1 VARHEIIAAGMLALV
16 FAALAVILPL
26 DARAAPKCTYDDGT
40 VSIAVPA
47 GEKGSA
53 RVGHGDAIL
62 ASGERC
68 GAATTANTDAIVVTG
83 GGGSELAIDLRGG
96 PFGDIPIEASLGGD
110 GSRLRV
116 IGGASG
122 EKITVRGDTIQ
133 LGAKGG
139 EVAMEDVSLLTIE
152 GGGGGDTVT
161 GGNGD
166 DTIRGGPGRD
176 RLRGAGGDDRLFGGH
191 ERDRMWGGGGRDR
204 LAGGTGTDVCEGGAD
219 RDELLS
225 CSPRYDFSARKI
237 DSALRERMNGR
248 SFHGSR
254 CPVGLGDLR
263 YLRLRHWGFDGDVHS
278 GELVVHRDAVGEM
291 RTAFRRIFRARFPIR
306 QMRLI
311 DDYGGDDHRSMD
323 ADNTSAFNCRVV
335 AGTSHWSEHAY
346 GHAID
351 VNPVENPYVTSSGH
365 VSPPAGR
372 PYADRSRDAQGMIE
386 PGDAVVS
393 AFAAVGWPWHVQ
405 GWPKDYQ
412 HFSVSGH

>member
-1 VARHEIIAAGMLALV
+1 MVAV
-16 FAALAVILPL
+16 ALAVMWPL
-26 DARAAPKCTYDDGT
+26 DASAAPDCKSVDGS
-40 VSIAVPA
+40 VRVAVPD
-47 GEKGSA
+47 EESA
-53 RVGHGDAIL
+53 SVRVGDAQAIL
-62 ASGERC
+62 VDGERC
-68 GAATTANTDAIVVTG
+68 GTATTANTDAIAVSG
-83 GGGSELAIDLRGG
+83 GRDSELAVDLRGG
-96 PFGDIPIEASLGGD
+96 PFGDIPIHAKLG
-110 GSRLRV
+110 RV
-116 IGGASG
+116 RVVGGASG
-122 EKITVRGDTIQ
+122 EKLTVRGGTIQ

-139 EVAMEDVSLLTIE
+139 EVAMEDVSLIVIE
-152 GGGGGDTVT
+152 GGRGGDTIR

-166 DTIRGGPGRD
+166 DVIRGGPGRD
-176 RLRGAGGDDRLFGGH
+176 RLRGAGGADQIFGGH
-191 ERDRMWGGGGRDR
+191 ERDRMWGGAGPDR

-219 RDELLS
+219 RDRLLS
-225 CSPRYDFSARKI
+225 CSPRFDFSAAKI
-237 DSALRERMNGR
+237 GEALRERMNGR

-254 CPVGLGDLR
+254 CPVGLSDLR
-263 YLRLRHWGFDGDVHS
+263 YLRLRHWGFDGDVHR

-306 QMRLI
+306 RMQLI
-311 DDYGGDDHRSMD
+311 DDFGGDDHRSMD

-335 AGTSHWSEHAY
+335 AGTDRWSEHAY

-372 PYADRSRDAQGMIE
+372 PYADRSRDAPGMIK